1 MKELKNKC
9 PNCGS
14 TNKMELIVEV
24 PTIFK
29 VTENGEVNFSVR
41 NDTMINKID
50 NLLDKFKKYNIHGH
64 CNSCDKNCECIITKD
79 KKIIF
84 IKEEDMKNE

>member
-9 PNCGS
+9 PNCGF

-29 VTENGEVNFSVR
+29 VTEDGEVNFSVR

-50 NLLDKFKKYNIHGH
+50 NLLGKFKEYNIHGH
-64 CNSCDKNCECIITKD
+64 CNSCDKNCRCIITKD

-84 IKEEDMKNE
+84 IKEEDMRK